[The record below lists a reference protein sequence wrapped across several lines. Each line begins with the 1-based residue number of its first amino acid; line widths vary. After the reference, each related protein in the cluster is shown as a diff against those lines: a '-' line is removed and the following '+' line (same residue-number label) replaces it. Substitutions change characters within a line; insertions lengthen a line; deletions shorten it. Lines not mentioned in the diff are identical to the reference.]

1 MSDRARTP
9 RRSTAQLVKDLNARA
24 VKVAADD
31 PNTAQYL
38 KMAASRL
45 QAQEASLRELIVW
58 RGHARRLTTALHN
71 HTHPQE

>member
-45 QAQEASLRELIVW
+45 QAQEASLRS
-58 RGHARRLTTALHN
+58 
-71 HTHPQE
+71 